1 MNTPEIYLIEPYNA
15 YAPKRKKHWME
26 EVEEQA
32 LLAKIIA
39 EQQAQQKAIA
49 EAKNASLPPNAPPV
63 SAQTLAQSMADSS
76 NNSSGNTAVGGAAG
90 GGGTPVWDF
99 FSNADAVNFDRSP
112 ATGAGPLTVTFT
124 NLTTTPQ
131 FDTYNWYFTIDGV
144 TTTSTDVNP
153 VVLFQ
158 TGSSNPT
165 VITASL
171 QVTNSVSGNP
181 SGKSPDVYT
190 LVSYPTVTSAFTF
203 ATSSNIAPF
212 NATFTNGS
220 STDNGQPLTY
230 RWTFTYDN
238 GTVTSSSVSTLLT
251 PPVQIVNSGS
261 FTASLQATGSYGIA
275 SIYTQSFSAPAPTL
289 NISFAVASSSNYSP
303 SLVTLTPTII
313 YNGAGT
319 LSGLWGSGEWAEGG
333 GEYTLP
339 TITTWADRLYDTR
352 SGVATTDGKFTA
364 SLQVTESIYSGSAFY
379 TQSFALLF
387 PTLEV
392 TLAVA
397 SSSNYSPSVVTLTPT
412 ITNNGAGTVSG
423 KYFYGEFT
431 EADAEHWSPYAA
443 GPDVRTYDTRSG
455 VDSTGSF
462 TASLQLTGSN
472 YGVTAF
478 VTQSIPLLFPSIVA
492 SFTTTSFGFGGVENS
507 YMEPVTMS
515 YTSAVVYNG
524 NGTPTY
530 LWDFGSASFF
540 NEGLGTQTGTETTVG
555 PHTRADYGV
564 GGFTAS
570 LQATGSYDVASL
582 YTQSFTVST

>member
-190 LVSYPTVTSAFTF
+190 LVSYPTVTSAFTVT
-203 ATSSNIAPF
+203 TSSNVAPYSMS
-212 NATFTNGS
+212 FTNGS
-220 STDNGQPLTY
+220 STDSQTPPTLAY
-230 RWTFTYDN
+230 LWTFTYND
-238 GTVTSSSVSTLLT
+238 GVSAPVVTTSTLAT
-251 PPVQIVNSGS
+251 PAARRVDSGS
-261 FTASLQATGSYGIA
+261 FTASLKTTGAYNITSSVTHSYAAAAPTFGVTFTVTTSSNI
-275 SIYTQSFSAPAPTL
+275 APAT
-289 NISFAVASSSNYSP
+289 A
-303 SLVTLTPTII
+303 TLTPTIT
-313 YNGAGT
+313 YNGIGSYT
-319 LSGLWGSGEWAEGG
+319 GSWRSGEWAEGG

-339 TITTWADRLYDTR
+339 YAGAWTNRSYDTR
-352 SGVATTDGKFTA
+352 SGVAATNGEFTA
-364 SLQVTESIYSGSAFY
+364 SLALRENVYGIMAFY
-379 TQSFALLF
+379 TQSFKLDL
-387 PTLEV
+387 PTL
-392 TLAVA
+392 
-397 SSSNYSPSVVTLTPT
+397 
-412 ITNNGAGTVSG
+412 
-423 KYFYGEFT
+423 
-431 EADAEHWSPYAA
+431 
-443 GPDVRTYDTRSG
+443 
-455 VDSTGSF
+455 
-462 TASLQLTGSN
+462 
-472 YGVTAF
+472 
-478 VTQSIPLLFPSIVA
+478 IVN
-492 SFTTTSFGFGGVENS
+492 FITTSFGFGGVENS

-515 YTSAVVYNG
+515 YTSANYWNG
-524 NGTPTY
+524 NQPLTV
-530 LWDFGSASFF
+530 LWDFGSASFWSDGSGAT
-540 NEGLGTQTGTETTVG
+540 NGTTSSIG
-555 PHTRADYGV
+555 PHTVADYGP
-564 GGFTAS
+564 GSFTAS
-570 LQATGSYDVASL
+570 LQMTGSYGISGIA
-582 YTQSFTVST
+582 TQSFVVST